1 LTGRNRRDIRRAKSS
16 ASAGREITCTAQ
28 VSLPIGIGFAPI
40 FTPTAGSACYFII
53 IIIVIRHETTAAAR
67 RALLLIVRTLSNDAI
82 TVAVWTGFG
91 FHMCLPV
98 DVSIEWRR
106 G

>member
-1 LTGRNRRDIRRAKSS
+1 MAIALGVRQIGSP
-16 ASAGREITCTAQ
+16 AG
-28 VSLPIGIGFAPI
+28 G
-40 FTPTAGSACYFII
+40 ACYFL

-67 RALLLIVRTLSNDAI
+67 WALLLIVRALSNDAI

-91 FHMCLPV
+91 FHVCLPV
-98 DVSIEWRR
+98 EVSIEWMC

>member
-1 LTGRNRRDIRRAKSS
+1 VTLAALIV
-16 ASAGREITCTAQ
+16 ASCVAVTP
-28 VSLPIGIGFAPI
+28 SIGFAPI

-67 RALLLIVRTLSNDAI
+67 WALLLIVRALSNDAI

-91 FHMCLPV
+91 FHVCLPV

>member
-1 LTGRNRRDIRRAKSS
+1 MQKFPPAALRPNVR
-16 ASAGREITCTAQ
+16 Q
-28 VSLPIGIGFAPI
+28 IGSP
-40 FTPTAGSACYFII
+40 AGSACYFL

-67 RALLLIVRTLSNDAI
+67 WALLLIVRALSNDAI

-91 FHMCLPV
+91 FQVRLPV